1 MPRSSYYYQAVE
13 SVSETEF
20 EETIK
25 RIFLDSESIYGS
37 RKIKICLN
45 NEGITLSRRRIRRIM
60 KRLNLVSVYQK
71 ATFKPHSRGKNEA
84 PIPNHLDRQFKQ
96 ERPLQALVTDL
107 TYVRVGNRW
116 AYVCLIIDLYNREI
130 IGLSLGWHKTAELVK
145 QAIQSIPYALTKV
158 KMFHSDRGKEFDNQL
173 IDEILEAFGI
183 TRSLSQAGCPYDNAV
198 AESTYR
204 AFKIE
209 FVYQETFQ
217 LLEELALKTEKA
229 TLFCTTFIKC
239 CLFRFLPML

>member
-25 RIFLDSESIYGS
+25 RIFLDSESRYGS

-116 AYVCLIIDLYNREI
+116 AYDCSSLTYTTVKSSACL
-130 IGLSLGWHKTAELVK
+130 LV
-145 QAIQSIPYALTKV
+145 
-158 KMFHSDRGKEFDNQL
+158 G
-173 IDEILEAFGI
+173 
-183 TRSLSQAGCPYDNAV
+183 TRPLNSLSKPY
-198 AESTYR
+198 
-204 AFKIE
+204 
-209 FVYQETFQ
+209 
-217 LLEELALKTEKA
+217 KA
-229 TLFCTTFIKC
+229 SLT
-239 CLFRFLPML
+239 P